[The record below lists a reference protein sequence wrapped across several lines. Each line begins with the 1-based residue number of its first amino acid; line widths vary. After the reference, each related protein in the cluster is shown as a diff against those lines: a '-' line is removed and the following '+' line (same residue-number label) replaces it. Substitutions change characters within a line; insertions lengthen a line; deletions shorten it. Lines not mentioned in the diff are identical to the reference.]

1 MIFTRKELE
10 KREASNL
17 APYAVKS
24 LQSMGRKF
32 KEHEE
37 SNRMCFQK
45 DKERIIHCKA
55 FRRLDKKT
63 QVFMAGSGD
72 HFRTRLTHTLEV
84 AQISRDLARRLGL
97 NEDLCETIALAHDLG
112 HPPFGHGG
120 EEALNEIMEKHEMHF
135 EHNEQSQR
143 IVEILEKSYPDFD
156 GLNLTKEVLDGMIKH
171 QTAFDRAGKKF
182 EIFPHLESQVVNIAD
197 EIAYTNHDID
207 DGLRSEMIRTSQLE
221 KFELWEKASKL
232 ARKKHGSEISKDVLI
247 PRIISSMMS
256 LMIADLCDN
265 SEKNLK
271 HDKMILSFSPQ
282 MKGMI
287 KKIREFLFKNFY
299 LNPNIMKIVI
309 KGKLMI
315 KKLFEFYLK
324 NPECVSKNKKYKTKQ
339 DLVIAVKD
347 YIAGMTDSFLI
358 QEYEKLIIKKK

>member
-1 MIFTRKELE
+1 MILTKKDLE
-10 KREASNL
+10 KREGSIL
-17 APYAVKS
+17 SPYAVKS
-24 LQSMGRKF
+24 LKSKGRKF
-32 KEHEE
+32 PELEE

-120 EEALNEIMEKHEMHF
+120 EEALNEIMKKHGMHF

-143 IVEILEKSYPDFD
+143 IVEILEKSYPKFK

-171 QTAFDRAGKKF
+171 QTAFDQAGKEF

-197 EIAYTNHDID
+197 EIAYINHDVD
-207 DGLRSEMIRTSQLE
+207 DGLRSEMIKVSQIA
-221 KFELWEKASKL
+221 KFDLWKKAYKL
-232 ARKKHGSEISKDVLI
+232 AQKKHGLKLPKDVI
-247 PRIISSMMS
+247 VPRTVSSMMS
-256 LMIADLCDN
+256 LMIADLCDY
-265 SEKNLK
+265 SDKNIQNG
-271 HDKMILSFSPQ
+271 KMILSFSPK
-282 MKGMI
+282 MKEMV
-287 KKIREFLFKNFY
+287 KEIREFLFKNFY
-299 LNPNIMKIVI
+299 LNPKIIKVVI
-309 KGKLMI
+309 RGKQMI
-315 KKLFEFYLK
+315 KKLFKFYMEHPKFLPK
-324 NPECVSKNKKYKTKQ
+324 TYKTPET
-339 DLVIAVKD
+339 LVIAVKD

>member
-1 MIFTRKELE
+1 MILTRKELE
-10 KREASNL
+10 KREAAGL

-120 EEALNEIMEKHEMHF
+120 EEALNEIMEKHGMHF

-171 QTAFDRAGKKF
+171 QTAFDQAGKKF

-207 DGLRSEMIRTSQLE
+207 DGLRSEMINTSQLA

-232 ARKKHGSEISKDVLI
+232 ALKKHGSTLSKDVLI
-247 PRIISSMMS
+247 PRIVSSMMS

-265 SEKNLK
+265 SEANLK
-271 HDKMILSFSPQ
+271 NDKMVLSFSPK

-287 KKIREFLFKNFY
+287 KKIREFLFKDFY
-299 LNPNIMKIVI
+299 LNPKIMKIVI

-324 NPECVSKNKKYKTKQ
+324 NPGCITKNKEYKTPQ
-339 DLVIAVKD
+339 DLVISVKD